1 MKNPVLFYGAIVMAV
16 GGRREM
22 KDLLERYAAKSR
34 TALTLGALVVM
45 ILAGLSACA
54 QGSTAT
60 PTFSNRTP
68 ITIGTSLSATGDFAQ
83 DGQSMEQGYKLW
95 EQTINHA
102 GGLLG
107 RPVKLVILHD
117 NSAPD
122 QVAKN
127 YDTLIHKDHVNL
139 VIGPFSSLLTKA
151 AESVVAKSGYALIEG
166 AGGGLSVFTQGWT
179 NIFDVSLPVANN
191 LLTFAN
197 FILSLPVSMRPT
209 TVAYATSDDPFTQ
222 PQLVVAKQLLERG
235 GVTTVFNNTGD
246 SPCSNPPYCQPYLA
260 EHSNYMTHD
269 IPPVAE
275 RIVKAQAQVVILG
288 TLLPD
293 LQAYIRVFKHEHYN
307 PEALIATAGP
317 DLGQDFIKAIGGV
330 KYTEGV
336 FVPNGWYPEADH
348 YQNAQMVHNYLAQY
362 GGTADQINADVAEAY
377 SVGQVLAQVVTKTK
391 SIDNTRMINALRS
404 GVFTTVQGAVQFDQY
419 GRNTLALADL
429 FQWQHGSLRAVYPSF
444 IAAEN
449 PEFPKPRTY

>member
-1 MKNPVLFYGAIVMAV
+1 
-16 GGRREM
+16 M
-22 KDLLERYAAKSR
+22 KDLRERYVAKSR
-34 TALTLGALVVM
+34 TVLTLVALVVM

-54 QGSTAT
+54 QGSTAP
-60 PTFSNRTP
+60 PTISQQTL

-83 DGQSMEQGYKLW
+83 DGQSMEQGYRLW
-95 EQTINHA
+95 EQTINNA

-117 NSAPD
+117 NSDPD

-127 YDTLIHKDHVNL
+127 YDTLIHSDHVNL

-151 AESVVAKSGYALIEG
+151 AERVVVKSGYALIEG
-166 AGGGLSVFTQGWT
+166 AGGGPSVFTQGWT

-191 LLTFAN
+191 LTTFAN
-197 FILSLPVSMRPT
+197 FILSLPVAMRPT

-222 PQLVVAKQLLERG
+222 PQLVVAKQSLESG

-246 SPCSNPPYCQPYLA
+246 GPCSNPPDCQPYLE
-260 EHSNYMTHD
+260 EHANYITHD

-275 RIVKAQAQVVILG
+275 RIVKSQAQVVILG

-293 LQAYIRVFKHEHYN
+293 LQAYIRVFKQEHYN
-307 PEALIATAGP
+307 PQVLIATAGP

-336 FVPNGWYPEADH
+336 FVPNGWYPEANNF
-348 YQNAQMVHNYLAQY
+348 QNAQMVHDYLARY
-362 GGTADQINADVAEAY
+362 GGTANQINADVAEAY
-377 SVGQVLAQVVTKTK
+377 AVGQVLAQAVTLTK
-391 SIDNTRMINALRS
+391 SITNTKIITALRS
-404 GVFTTVQGAVQFDQY
+404 GIVFSSVQGPVQFDQS
-419 GRNTLALADL
+419 GRNTLALAYL
-429 FQWQHGSLRAVYPSF
+429 FQWQHGSLIPVYPSSA
-444 IAAEN
+444 AAEN
-449 PEFPKPRTY
+449 PEYPRPRTY